1 MERKET
7 SKNEIELKIASLDKD
22 QESKLFELYAEYFVD
37 DKDSFYFTLREFF
50 KKNELNLPP
59 YVMQLKYNQ
68 FILIMHRESLRYP
81 DIAVRH

>member
-37 DKDSFYFTLREFF
+37 DKGSFYFTLREFF
-50 KKNELNLPP
+50 KK
-59 YVMQLKYNQ
+59 K
-68 FILIMHRESLRYP
+68 
-81 DIAVRH
+81 